1 MIKFFTCLFL
11 AAAFVM
17 SIVSIYKKITLLAS
31 EKERGENLLRQ
42 LHKQLTTPSTIV
54 LFCQAY
60 ILLVIPVAI
69 VALTI
74 KSLTLNQAEMLKM
87 SVCTILATAA
97 LLLADNMYYK
107 KVIEKVLFCLQQEAA
122 ERSDKK

>member
-17 SIVSIYKKITLLAS
+17 SIVSLYKKITLLAS
-31 EKERGENLLRQ
+31 ETERGANMLRM
-42 LHKQLTTPSTIV
+42 LNKHLTLPYKMV

-74 KSLTLNQAEMLKM
+74 KSLTLDQAEMLKM

>member
-1 MIKFFTCLFL
+1 
-11 AAAFVM
+11 M
-17 SIVSIYKKITLLAS
+17 SIVSLYKKITLLAS
-31 EKERGENLLRQ
+31 ETERGANMLRM
-42 LHKQLTTPSTIV
+42 LNKHLTLPYKMV

-74 KSLTLNQAEMLKM
+74 KSLTLDQAEMLKM

>member
-17 SIVSIYKKITLLAS
+17 SIVSLYKKITLLAS
-31 EKERGENLLRQ
+31 ETERGTNMLRM
-42 LHKQLTTPSTIV
+42 LNKHLTPPYKIV

-74 KSLTLNQAEMLKM
+74 KSLTLDQAEMLKM

>member
-17 SIVSIYKKITLLAS
+17 SIVSLYKKITLLAS
-31 EKERGENLLRQ
+31 ETERGANMLRLLNK
-42 LHKQLTTPSTIV
+42 HLTLPYKIV

-74 KSLTLNQAEMLKM
+74 KSLVIDQAEMLKM
-87 SVCTILATAA
+87 SVCAILATAA

-107 KVIEKVLFCLQQEAA
+107 KVIEKVLFCLQQEAGQ
-122 ERSDKK
+122 RSDKK

>member
-17 SIVSIYKKITLLAS
+17 SIVSLYKKITLLAS
-31 EKERGENLLRQ
+31 ETERGANMLRM
-42 LHKQLTTPSTIV
+42 LNKHLTLPYKMV

-74 KSLTLNQAEMLKM
+74 KSLVIDQAEMLKM

-107 KVIEKVLFCLQQEAA
+107 KVIEKVLFYLQQEAGQ
-122 ERSDKK
+122 RSDKK

>member
-17 SIVSIYKKITLLAS
+17 SIVSLYKKITLLA
-31 EKERGENLLRQ
+31 RGANMLRM
-42 LHKQLTTPSTIV
+42 LNKHLTPPYKIV

-74 KSLTLNQAEMLKM
+74 KSLTLDQAEMLKM

-122 ERSDKK
+122 ERSEKK

>member
-17 SIVSIYKKITLLAS
+17 SIVSLYKKITLLAS
-31 EKERGENLLRQ
+31 EKERGANMLRLLNK
-42 LHKQLTTPSTIV
+42 HLTPPYKIV

-74 KSLTLNQAEMLKM
+74 KSLTLDQAEMLKM
-87 SVCTILATAA
+87 SVCAILATAA
-97 LLLADNMYYK
+97 LLLGDNMYYK

>member
-17 SIVSIYKKITLLAS
+17 SIVSLYKKITLLAS
-31 EKERGENLLRQ
+31 EKERGANM
-42 LHKQLTTPSTIV
+42 

-74 KSLTLNQAEMLKM
+74 KSLTLDQAEMLKM
-87 SVCTILATAA
+87 SVCAILATAA

-107 KVIEKVLFCLQQEAA
+107 KVIEKVLFCLQQEAGQ
-122 ERSDKK
+122 RSDKK